1 MTELD
6 ISADHRSI
14 VPAVRDQGRR
24 PLCLPF
30 AASDANSFANNSID
44 PLSVEYL
51 AYHCVICNSTNADS
65 DPAGVTFE
73 AIGVALEYHGQPL
86 EDKFPYDPLAAE
98 FTRTP
103 PHPQDHYSPLHFSK
117 MRSLRYSFS
126 ELLRGLASGRV
137 FVLGL
142 RLTQAFLDNTKP
154 AIFRYDGTE
163 VGNHAVLAVGAG
175 KLPDGEP
182 VILIRNSW
190 GSIWGDQGHGWVTE
204 CLIEN
209 ALVITAEL
217 EARSW

>member
-6 ISADHRSI
+6 IGADHRSL

-30 AASDANSFANNSID
+30 AASDANSFANRSID

-51 AYHCVICNSTNADS
+51 AYHCVISTSAKADP
-65 DPAGVTFE
+65 DPSGVTFE
-73 AIGVALEYHGQPL
+73 AIAAALESYGQPS
-86 EDKFPYDPLAAE
+86 EDKFPYNPLAAE

-103 PHPQDHYSPLHFSK
+103 PHPHDHYLPLHFSR
-117 MRSLRYSFS
+117 MRSLHYSFS
-126 ELLRGLASGRV
+126 ELLEGLASGRV

-142 RLTQAFLDNTKP
+142 RLTQAFLDNIKP

-190 GSIWGDQGHGWVTE
+190 GSNWGDQGHGWVTE
-204 CLIEN
+204 CLVEN
-209 ALVITAEL
+209 ALVMAAEL
-217 EARSW
+217 EAS